1 MRLKGREKQK
11 RGICPSKKGKTA
23 IEKPCGNF
31 NRLNRIFPDLSPENK
46 NFPKLSSL
54 KITIPTVMNKN
65 ISEEQDKTVS
75 RVKKDKE

>member
-46 NFPKLSSL
+46 NSPKLSSL
-54 KITIPTVMNKN
+54 KTTISTVMNKN
-65 ISEEQDKTVS
+65 ISEGQKRTE
-75 RVKKDKE
+75 